1 MTFVEE
7 VSCLF
12 EHVTAF
18 ILAAGLGCVV
28 AIRFCAQVPLET
40 NSSVLWIILGTTIA
54 VAVAVVLLP
63 FLFPSCN
70 VIFIALLSFAGLLAL
85 FRDPVSDLM
94 YQRFGR

>member
-1 MTFVEE
+1 
-7 VSCLF
+7 
-12 EHVTAF
+12 
-18 ILAAGLGCVV
+18 
-28 AIRFCAQVPLET
+28 
-40 NSSVLWIILGTTIA
+40 LWIILGTTIA